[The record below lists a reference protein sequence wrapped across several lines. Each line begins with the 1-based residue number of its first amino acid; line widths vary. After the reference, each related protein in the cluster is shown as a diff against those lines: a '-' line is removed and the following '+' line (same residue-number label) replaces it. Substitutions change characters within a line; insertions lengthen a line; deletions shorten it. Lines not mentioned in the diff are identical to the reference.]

1 MPLRPSRTI
10 SDIGGLS
17 LVMIGSPKAVASNSG
32 RPRPS
37 QREGAR
43 QTSQAAKRARCSS
56 SGSSSS
62 ISSIR
67 GSASA
72 ASRSS
77 SSLRGT
83 WALISSRRCSPSA
96 LPNALM
102 TLRIGLRRPRKRA
115 GEVEA

>member
-1 MPLRPSRTI
+1 MPLVPSITI

-17 LVMIGSPKAVASNSG
+17 LVMIGRPKAVASKSG
-32 RPRPS
+32 SPRPS

-43 QTSQAAKRARCSS
+43 QTSAAAKRARWIA

-67 GSASA
+67 GSAAA
-72 ASRSS
+72 ASRSA

-83 WALISSRRCSPSA
+83 CALISSRRCSPCA
-96 LPNALM
+96 FPNALM
-102 TLRIGLRRPRKRA
+102 TLRIGLRRPRNEPGK
-115 GEVEA
+115 